1 MVHLISSPIRH
12 PEQKFTFRSFQSVC
26 FCTSV
31 SRPVKRIKAI
41 MRFTMIMRI
50 IIPSPRC
57 TSKTSFYVDSAFVL
71 KSRDTQAADFMIESN
86 KNQDLRKQR

>member
-12 PEQKFTFRSFQSVC
+12 PEQKFTFHSFLAVC
-26 FCTSV
+26 FCASV

-50 IIPSPRC
+50 IIPSPRY
-57 TSKTSFYVDSAFVL
+57 TAKTSFYVDSAFVL
-71 KSRDTQAADFMIESN
+71 KSQVTQAAGFVIES
-86 KNQDLRKQR
+86 KKK

>member
-1 MVHLISSPIRH
+1 MDHLISSPIRH
-12 PEQKFTFRSFQSVC
+12 PEQKFTFRSFLAVC
-26 FCTSV
+26 FCASV

-57 TSKTSFYVDSAFVL
+57 TAKTSFYVDSAFVL
-71 KSRDTQAADFMIESN
+71 KSRDTQAADFMIES
-86 KNQDLRKQR
+86 KKKQGLRKQQ